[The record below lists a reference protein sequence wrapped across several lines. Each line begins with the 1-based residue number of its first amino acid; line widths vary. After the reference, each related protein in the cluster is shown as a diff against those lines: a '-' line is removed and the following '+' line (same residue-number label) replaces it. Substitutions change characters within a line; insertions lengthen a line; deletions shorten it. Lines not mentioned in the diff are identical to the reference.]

1 MKLSEQAR
9 FELRVWIAT
18 QSRNDLYLQ
27 YIYDEIKDWDIDD
40 IELYKKILIGNNIN
54 KVYVGL
60 SRSEHDTIIRKM
72 NFIKNGDK
80 VRLNN

>member
-27 YIYDEIKDWDIDD
+27 YIYDEIKEWDIDD
-40 IELYKKILIGNNIN
+40 IELYKKILISNNIN

-80 VRLNN
+80 VKLKD